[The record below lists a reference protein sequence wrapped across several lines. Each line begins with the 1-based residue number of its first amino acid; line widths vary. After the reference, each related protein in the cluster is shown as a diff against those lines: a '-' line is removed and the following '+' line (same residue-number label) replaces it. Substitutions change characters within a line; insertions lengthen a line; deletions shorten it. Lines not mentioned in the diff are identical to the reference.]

1 MIQEALLL
9 ALLIGVVITV
19 KPEFFNWFFYKIKT
33 KYLKPEVSIFELLA
47 IVLIVLICIKIL
59 TWS

>member
-9 ALLIGVVITV
+9 ALLIGVVIIV

-33 KYLKPEVSIFELLA
+33 KYLKPEVSIFELLT
-47 IVLIVLICIKIL
+47 IVLIIFICINLL
-59 TWS
+59 T

>member
-9 ALLIGVVITV
+9 ALLIGVVIIV

-33 KYLKPEVSIFELLA
+33 KYLKPEVSIFEPLT
-47 IVLIVLICIKIL
+47 IVLIIFISIKLL
-59 TWS
+59 T

>member
-9 ALLIGVVITV
+9 ALLIGVVIIV

-33 KYLKPEVSIFELLA
+33 KYLKPEVSIFELLT
-47 IVLIVLICIKIL
+47 IVLIIFIFIKLL
-59 TWS
+59 T

>member
-9 ALLIGVVITV
+9 ALLIGVVIIV

-33 KYLKPEVSIFELLA
+33 KYLKPEVSIFELLT
-47 IVLIVLICIKIL
+47 IVLIIFISIKLL
-59 TWS
+59 T

>member
-9 ALLIGVVITV
+9 ALLIGVVVIV

-33 KYLKPEVSIFELLA
+33 KYLKPEVSIFELLT
-47 IVLIVLICIKIL
+47 IVLIILICIKL
-59 TWS
+59 LAWS

>member
-9 ALLIGVVITV
+9 ALLIGVVIIV

-33 KYLKPEVSIFELLA
+33 KYLKPEVSIFELLT
-47 IVLIVLICIKIL
+47 IVLIILICIKL
-59 TWS
+59 LAWS

>member
-9 ALLIGVVITV
+9 ALLIGVVIIV

-33 KYLKPEVSIFELLA
+33 KYLKPEVSIFELLT
-47 IVLIVLICIKIL
+47 IVLIIFLCINLL
-59 TWS
+59 T

>member
-9 ALLIGVVITV
+9 ALLIGVVIVV

-33 KYLKPEVSIFELLA
+33 KYLKPEVSIFELLT
-47 IVLIVLICIKIL
+47 IVLIILICIKL
-59 TWS
+59 LAWS

>member
-9 ALLIGVVITV
+9 ALLIGVVVIV

-33 KYLKPEVSIFELLA
+33 KYLKPEVSIFELLT
-47 IVLIVLICIKIL
+47 IVLIIFISIKLL
-59 TWS
+59 T